1 MFTGIIEE
9 VGTLRSATS
18 GQRGGKL
25 LWVQSSF
32 EPESIQL
39 GDSVAHNG
47 VCLTVTA
54 REGGL
59 YSVDA
64 GPETLQRTTIGALRP
79 GERIN
84 LERAATLSTR
94 LGGHLVQG
102 HVDGLGVVRDVRARE
117 NAYDVDIEAES
128 EVLELAVPRG
138 SIAID
143 GISLT
148 ITGRSKGQF
157 SVSIIPHTWS
167 VTTMAK
173 LGRGSKVNLEVDL
186 IARYVAGILDAREP
200 KGGVTEDL
208 LKKHGFY

>member
-1 MFTGIIEE
+1 MFTGIIEQ

-18 GQRGGKL
+18 GQRGGKR
-25 LWVQSSF
+25 LWVQSGF

-39 GDSVAHNG
+39 GDSIAHNG

-59 YSVDA
+59 FSVDA

-79 GERIN
+79 GDRIN

-102 HVDGLGVVRDVRARE
+102 HVDGLGEVADVRARE
-117 NAYDVDIEAES
+117 NAYDVDIKAEP
-128 EVLELAVPRG
+128 EILELAVPRG

-148 ITGRSKGQF
+148 ITDRSKGQF

-173 LGRGSKVNLEVDL
+173 LGRRSKVNLEVDL